1 MIAEI
6 YWVTNNWNLIRRIRD
21 KYHLPQYMSVNGIT
35 EANVDEDTLNALRKG
50 EPKYLI
56 IRKITK

>member
-1 MIAEI
+1 MTIQI
-6 YWVTNNWNLIRRIRD
+6 YWVTNDWHLIRHIRE
-21 KYHLPQYMSVNGIT
+21 KYNLPQYMSVNGIT
-35 EANVDEDTLNALRKG
+35 EAKVDKDTLNALRKG

>member
-6 YWVTNNWNLIRRIRD
+6 YWVTNDWNLIRRIRD
-21 KYHLPQYMSVNGIT
+21 KYHIPQYMSVNGIT
-35 EANVDEDTLNALRKG
+35 EAVVDEATLNALRKG